1 MMGLQFNNCSTSNK
15 EFAILQKSLFYTGI
29 LLPFYGFEYTKKKKQ
44 VTAVQHIL
52 AESLKQSNEVQK
64 FVNTQLQ
71 ALREIQYLLQHFQD
85 PVAEVNADQ
94 KYAMGLCLRNI
105 GDNYYSVSLLKV
117 AMDYVE
123 QHPGQMS
130 HQEIDFNLLSALM
143 KKHEILN

>member
-1 MMGLQFNNCSTSNK
+1 M
-15 EFAILQKSLFYTGI
+15 
-29 LLPFYGFEYTKKKKQ
+29 
-44 VTAVQHIL
+44 
-52 AESLKQSNEVQK
+52 
-64 FVNTQLQ
+64 
-71 ALREIQYLLQHFQD
+71 LQHFQD

-143 KKHEILN
+143 KKHEILNIMIKSQGLTEVHKMKPIVDGKGVQ